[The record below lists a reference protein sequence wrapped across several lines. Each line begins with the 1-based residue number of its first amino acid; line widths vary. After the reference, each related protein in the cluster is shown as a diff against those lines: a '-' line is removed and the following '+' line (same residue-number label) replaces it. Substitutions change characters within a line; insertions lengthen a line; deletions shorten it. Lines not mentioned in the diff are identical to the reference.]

1 MSERAAAQVAV
12 EDARPDQYDAVAA
25 LVEDVY
31 VGGGF
36 TRPDSPYRE
45 TLRDVAGRATL
56 TRVLVAV
63 DGTGRVVGTVTYAEH
78 GAPDA
83 HVAGP
88 GEAEMRML
96 AVAPAARHH
105 GAGTALVDACIDLA
119 RAAGARR
126 IRLSTEPDMTDAHRL
141 YERRGFV
148 RTPERDWS
156 PWPGGSL
163 LAYVLEL

>member
-1 MSERAAAQVAV
+1 MAHITVARAH
-12 EDARPDQYDAVAA
+12 PDQYDAIAA
-25 LVEDVY
+25 LVDDVY

-36 TRPDSPYRE
+36 TGPDSPYRE
-45 TLRDVAGRATL
+45 TLRDVAGRAA
-56 TRVLVAV
+56 RAEVLVAIT
-63 DGTGRVVGTVTYAEH
+63 DDDRVVGTVTYAEH

-88 GEAEMRML
+88 GEAEIRML
-96 AVAPAARHH
+96 AVAPAARRR
-105 GAGTALVDACIDLA
+105 GAGTALVDACVGLA

-126 IRLSTEPDMTDAHRL
+126 IRLSTEPEMTDAHRL
-141 YERRGFV
+141 YEGLGFV